1 MRDTIQDQPDDRR
14 GDPLQRMR
22 VYRLAC
28 ELLRESWEDAEK
40 LTHHRTMEKVSG
52 QLYAAVGSI
61 AANLGEGYAHSS
73 GKDRARIFEFALG
86 SARESISWF
95 HSAEPVLGRDVVA
108 RRVEKLDEIRRM
120 LLAIIPRERDR
131 LIRPSK
137 R

>member
-1 MRDTIQDQPDDRR
+1 MPTPAEQTPEGDR

-22 VYRLAC
+22 AYRLAC
-28 ELLRESWEDAEK
+28 ELVSESWQDAEK

-52 QLYAAVGSI
+52 QLYAAIGSI

-73 GKDRARIFEFALG
+73 GKDRARIFEYALG
-86 SARESISWF
+86 STRESIAWF
-95 HSAEPVLGRDVVA
+95 RTAEPVLGAEVVA
-108 RRVEKLDEIRRM
+108 RRLEKLDEIRRL
-120 LLAIIPRERDR
+120 LLAIIPRERGR